1 MWDDRYSEEGYA
13 YGKGPNDFIRDH
25 VDVLK
30 PGGRVLCLASGEGRN
45 AVFLATKGFRVTAV
59 DLSRVGLD
67 KTRALAREHDVEVET
82 IHADLSTFDP
92 GDGVWDG
99 VTSVFAHFPP
109 PIRSPLH
116 ARVVKSLKPGGVL
129 LLEAYTPRHAELPG
143 RGGPPPHA
151 AASFMSASAL
161 NEELDGLQFELLQ
174 ETERHIHEG
183 KYHEGLSGV
192 VQVVGRKPA

>member
-1 MWDDRYSEEGYA
+1 MWDNRYSEEGYA

-25 VDVLK
+25 FDAFT
-30 PGGRVLCLASGEGRN
+30 PGGRILCLASGEGRN
-45 AVFLATKGFRVTAV
+45 AVFLATKGYRVTAV
-59 DLSRVGLD
+59 DLSRVGLE
-67 KTRALAREHDVEVET
+67 KTRVLAREHDVEVET
-82 IHADLSTFDP
+82 IHADLASFDP
-92 GDGVWDG
+92 GEGEWDG

-109 PIRSPLH
+109 PIRGPLH
-116 ARVVKSLKPGGVL
+116 ARVVRGLKPGGVL

-151 AASFMSASAL
+151 AASFMSAD
-161 NEELDGLQFELLQ
+161 ELEKELAGLEFELLH
-174 ETERHIHEG
+174 ETERHIQEG